1 MGDIEAKGL
10 QKSYMDAQKLFAEQ
24 KARERTAAGDIGRTG
39 TGLYQAGLADQ
50 GLLQSIGQQKREL
63 GQTALDEA
71 YYKFLKKQAYPQD
84 IISQYSGTVYGAPNI
99 GPSRT
104 TTTTGTPYQP
114 STGQTLLGLG
124 LTGLNIYGMG
134 GGFGGDWT
142 GKQFQKN
149 VWGKKGGS
157 IGGLSGLPVV
167 RRQSGTQVM
176 SEEDDFEGDV
186 ENIKIT
192 ERFPYRLPSP
202 PTELGKTKIPF
213 MDQLA
218 RLQEYLGV
226 QRINPEDLRKIY
238 RDEKSSLE
246 TALKSNREGR
256 LADFAERRKAR
267 EGRTNPMAR
276 FAANQKAIQ
285 ALVGGEGGV
294 DWVKGAGV
302 FGEEHATLN
311 EKQNALMNKL
321 DDEEAA
327 IKSGLRDDEHAQ
339 LIQSIKSNTQLQTQL
354 LKLPESEMNKLLTG
368 ATLVGKL
375 EELDAS
381 IIAKKQKALL
391 ARWEKEFKL
400 DKLMTEKIKA
410 VLDNVE
416 KIATEPRA
424 FEEAVKLLMSNP
436 MFEERGEAFVR
447 SIVKEIADTHKVDG
461 SPTGARI
468 PGIKHRR
475 SAEELNKDLEDG

>member
-1 MGDIEAKGL
+1 
-10 QKSYMDAQKLFAEQ
+10 
-24 KARERTAAGDIGRTG
+24 
-39 TGLYQAGLADQ
+39 
-50 GLLQSIGQQKREL
+50 
-63 GQTALDEA
+63 
-71 YYKFLKKQAYPQD
+71 
-84 IISQYSGTVYGAPNI
+84 
-99 GPSRT
+99 
-104 TTTTGTPYQP
+104 
-114 STGQTLLGLG
+114 
-124 LTGLNIYGMG
+124 MG
-134 GGFGGDWT
+134 GGFGGNFSGQT
-142 GKQFQKN
+142 LGN
-149 VWGKKGGS
+149 RMYGPASGVIRKGGGS
-157 IGGLSGLPVV
+157 VGMSDKNLGKYMEQGSGAISAKDRNRLMSLYKSGLSGLPVV
-167 RRQSGTQVM
+167 NRREGTYGRADSSGAIQ
-176 SEEDDFEGDV
+176 
-186 ENIKIT
+186 
-192 ERFPYRLPSP
+192 RPPSP

-226 QRINPEDLRKIY
+226 QRINPEDLRKIHT
-238 RDEKSSLE
+238 DEKSSLE

-256 LADFAERRKAR
+256 LADFAERRKSR

-381 IIAKKQKALL
+381 TIAKKQKALL

-400 DKLMTEKIKA
+400 DKAMTEKIKA
-410 VLDNVE
+410 ILDNAE
-416 KIATEPRA
+416 KIATEPEV
-424 FEEAVKLLMSNP
+424 FEAAVQDLLDNP
-436 MFEERGEAFVR
+436 LFAGKGERLIR
-447 SIVKEIADTHKVDG
+447 SIVKEIADTHKLDG

-468 PGIKHRR
+468 PHIKHRR
-475 SAEELNKDLEDG
+475 SAEKLNKDLKD

>member
-1 MGDIEAKGL
+1 
-10 QKSYMDAQKLFAEQ
+10 
-24 KARERTAAGDIGRTG
+24 
-39 TGLYQAGLADQ
+39 
-50 GLLQSIGQQKREL
+50 
-63 GQTALDEA
+63 
-71 YYKFLKKQAYPQD
+71 
-84 IISQYSGTVYGAPNI
+84 
-99 GPSRT
+99 
-104 TTTTGTPYQP
+104 
-114 STGQTLLGLG
+114 
-124 LTGLNIYGMG
+124 
-134 GGFGGDWT
+134 
-142 GKQFQKN
+142 
-149 VWGKKGGS
+149 
-157 IGGLSGLPVV
+157 
-167 RRQSGTQVM
+167 
-176 SEEDDFEGDV
+176 
-186 ENIKIT
+186 
-192 ERFPYRLPSP
+192 
-202 PTELGKTKIPF
+202 

-238 RDEKSSLE
+238 TDEKSSLE
-246 TALKSNREGR
+246 SALKSNREGR

-381 IIAKKQKALL
+381 TIAKKQKALL

-400 DKLMTEKIKA
+400 DKAMTEKIKA
-410 VLDNVE
+410 ILDNAE
-416 KIATEPRA
+416 KIATEPEV
-424 FEEAVKLLMSNP
+424 FEAAVQDLLDNP
-436 MFEERGEAFVR
+436 LFAGKGERLIR

-468 PGIKHRR
+468 PHIKHRR
-475 SAEELNKDLEDG
+475 SAEKLNKDLEDG